1 MQYKFL
7 SPVQKVN
14 GEKLEEVELKESF
27 TGRDVRAIGNAGGEG
42 SATIALVSAAGLGLD
57 DGFAILAGVFHWPYG
72 DIMAL
77 DAESFAYSVRDAEK
91 FLKWKSPKR

>member
-14 GEKLEEVELKESF
+14 GEKLEEIELKESF

-42 SATIALVSAAGLGLD
+42 SATIALVSAATGLSENTVLGMDARDVAVIANMAKPFLV
-57 DGFAILAGVFHWPYG
+57 GGGVSG
-72 DIMAL
+72 
-77 DAESFAYSVRDAEK
+77 
-91 FLKWKSPKR
+91 

>member
-27 TGRDVRAIGNAGGEG
+27 TGRDVRTIGNAGGEG
-42 SATIALVSAAGLGLD
+42 SATIALVSAATGLSENTVLGMDARDVAVIANLSKPFLV
-57 DGFAILAGVFHWPYG
+57 GGGVSG
-72 DIMAL
+72 
-77 DAESFAYSVRDAEK
+77 
-91 FLKWKSPKR
+91 

>member
-14 GEKLEEVELKESF
+14 GEKLEEVDLKESF

-42 SATIALVSAAGLGLD
+42 
-57 DGFAILAGVFHWPYG
+57 
-72 DIMAL
+72 
-77 DAESFAYSVRDAEK
+77 
-91 FLKWKSPKR
+91 